1 MAFFAILIMGETIF
15 QAIGIQTPD
24 FVKKIQE
31 SKFLYGIM
39 GFLVTNMI
47 QANLTQT
54 GAFEIKVDGVL
65 VFSKLQSHR
74 MPSMQELVEIF
85 KLEGIEL

>member
-47 QANLTQT
+47 
-54 GAFEIKVDGVL
+54 
-65 VFSKLQSHR
+65 
-74 MPSMQELVEIF
+74 
-85 KLEGIEL
+85 